1 MFAIR
6 KKAFVGVA
14 LAAAMLVGWTVPASA
29 ETAGI
34 ANLDGFLVVS
44 GESGT
49 RDVLTTRITVS
60 GAFEGVGTIMET
72 ENQPGD
78 REDEVRDDLVFE
90 EGTMHLLSRNLN
102 VSLDV
107 DPTSCVGTFEA
118 DQAATIQGG
127 TGLFANASGTGT
139 GHVSG
144 YGILPRTSD
153 GSCDAEQQPIF
164 EVDLVSGAV
173 ALSY

>member
-1 MFAIR
+1 MFTIR

-14 LAAAMLVGWTVPASA
+14 LAAAMFVGWTVPASA
-29 ETAGI
+29 ETEGI
-34 ANLDGFLVVS
+34 ATSEGFLVVS

-49 RDVLTTRITVS
+49 RDVLASQITVH
-60 GAFEGVGTIMET
+60 GAFEGTGTIVEM

-78 REDEVRDDLVFE
+78 QENESRDDLVFD

-102 VSLDV
+102 VSFDL
-107 DPTSCVGTFEA
+107 DPTSCVGTFKAE
-118 DQAATIQGG
+118 QAATIQGG

-139 GHVSG
+139 GNVTG

-153 GSCDAEQQPIF
+153 GSCDEAQPPIF
-164 EVDLVSGAV
+164 EVDLVSGAI